1 MQTPTFRSLLKALVF
16 AACALGATASAHAAY
31 VLTEVTRPGYSAM
44 ALWDINNNGTM
55 VGYSN
60 VGPTDLGSAFIYDG
74 TSFVSLNGPAG
85 AIASYALGISDTGRV
100 VGSFTTA
107 ALGPSHGFIYAGG
120 SYTTFDVAGANET
133 FLRGISP
140 DGRYISGYYS
150 TATQAGV
157 GFVYDTLLGTIAIV
171 SAPTSV
177 FTIAQGINSS
187 GMVAGGDILA
197 GPPSTRPGFLYD
209 IATGTRTDQSIAGAT
224 RTALRSIDDAGLV
237 AGWFIDSGGQH
248 GFFGSVSS
256 FEQIDFL
263 GADSTT
269 IEGSNNARFLV
280 GQYFM
285 GDTFH
290 AYIATPVPEPATWG
304 LLAAGLG
311 ALAWSRSR
319 QRTIAR
325 PRVT

>member
-1 MQTPTFRSLLKALVF
+1 
-16 AACALGATASAHAAY
+16 
-31 VLTEVTRPGYSAM
+31 
-44 ALWDINNNGTM
+44 
-55 VGYSN
+55 
-60 VGPTDLGSAFIYDG
+60 
-74 TSFVSLNGPAG
+74 
-85 AIASYALGISDTGRV
+85 
-100 VGSFTTA
+100 
-107 ALGPSHGFIYAGG
+107 
-120 SYTTFDVAGANET
+120 
-133 FLRGISP
+133 
-140 DGRYISGYYS
+140 
-150 TATQAGV
+150 
-157 GFVYDTLLGTIAIV
+157 LGTIAIV

-187 GMVAGGDILA
+187 GMVAGGDILG